1 MQYLSLAETD
11 FNLRLNRKDVHKV
24 DGIPAS
30 SHFVKKDHIFNRKAS
45 FIIIE
50 QIDKISSSRNTKKK
64 LLKQIE
70 NFWVIKTE
78 TLKPK
83 GLSVIYIVI
92 SVYISVYI

>member
-1 MQYLSLAETD
+1 MQYLGLVETHL
-11 FNLRLNRKDVHKV
+11 NLRLNRNDVHKA

-30 SHFVKKDHIFNRKAS
+30 SHFVKKDHIFNRNAS

-50 QIDKISSSRNTKKK
+50 QIDKISSSRETKKK
-64 LLKQIE
+64 LLNQRE

-92 SVYISVYI
+92 SVYI